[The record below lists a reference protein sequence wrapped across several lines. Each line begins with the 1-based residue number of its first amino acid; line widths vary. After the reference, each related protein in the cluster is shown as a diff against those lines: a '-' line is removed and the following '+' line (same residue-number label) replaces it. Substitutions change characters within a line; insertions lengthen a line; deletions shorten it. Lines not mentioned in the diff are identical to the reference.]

1 MVFLLNNLFNPFP
14 ILVCQSISIHT
25 QPTSKVT
32 VQHERVPKSFSKKK
46 GKKKNLLSFSQKLL
60 VPKWSQLYYS
70 SLLYVLKFPRYS
82 HFSCETMLYEYTSIW
97 NPISKPFWSF
107 RGSLIHEPQSHFINR
122 AFNSQTNL
130 FSTLKKASKNSEIL
144 TSDNLY

>member
-46 GKKKNLLSFSQKLL
+46 GKKKKIFFPFLRNYWYLNGVSCTIVPCCMCLNTQGIPTFHVKLCFMNTH
-60 VPKWSQLYYS
+60 Q
-70 SLLYVLKFPRYS
+70 
-82 HFSCETMLYEYTSIW
+82 
-97 NPISKPFWSF
+97 
-107 RGSLIHEPQSHFINR
+107 
-122 AFNSQTNL
+122 
-130 FSTLKKASKNSEIL
+130 SEIPYPSL
-144 TSDNLY
+144 SEVLGEV